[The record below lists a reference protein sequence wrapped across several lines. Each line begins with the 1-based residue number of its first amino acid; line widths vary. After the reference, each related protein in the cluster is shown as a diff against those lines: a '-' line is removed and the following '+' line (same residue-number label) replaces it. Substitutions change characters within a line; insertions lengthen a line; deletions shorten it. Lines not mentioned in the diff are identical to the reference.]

1 MDDRSPP
8 EEGWIHDLRE
18 GSFHEDRAMESA
30 GAAPRQL
37 ALSMAELAR
46 DLYRAGSS
54 EQVVDRVLGACVEL
68 VDGCAEAGVSLRR
81 SRDRI
86 ETPATTG
93 ELARSLDAL
102 QDELQ
107 GVEGQVQVLLLDDER
122 RREAQRRAVGV
133 LG

>member
-1 MDDRSPP
+1 MDDRSPGQ
-8 EEGWIHDLRE
+8 GWIHDLRE

-30 GAAPRQL
+30 SAAPRRL

-54 EQVVDRVLGACVEL
+54 EQVVDRVLAACVDL
-68 VDGCAEAGVSLRR
+68 VDGCAAAGASLRH

-93 ELARSLDAL
+93 ESASSTTGR
-102 QDELQ
+102 QP
-107 GVEGQVQVLLLDDER
+107 
-122 RREAQRRAVGV
+122 
-133 LG
+133 